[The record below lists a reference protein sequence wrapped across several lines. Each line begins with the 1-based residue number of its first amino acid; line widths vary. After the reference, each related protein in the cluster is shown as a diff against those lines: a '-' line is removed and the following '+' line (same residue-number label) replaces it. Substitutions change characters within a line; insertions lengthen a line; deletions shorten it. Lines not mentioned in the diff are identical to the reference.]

1 MKDSNRIDRISTC
14 HGAGKM
20 NQEFEKNYNE
30 IIGKIL
36 QEFMEEHLGE
46 NVVFS
51 PYSILALLAIA
62 ANATAGDSRAQII
75 RAIAEHRSY
84 EDVMKAICKLQKS
97 LEAAAQLTSAN
108 AVLVQ
113 DSISGSIVDGY
124 EDQLK
129 AQLDGSLIV
138 SKDIVMD
145 VNAWVKEKTNGMIQK
160 IADDSMKDML
170 VCLINAVFFDA
181 DWKDKYEDDN
191 VYEDDFTNAD
201 GTRTEVTMLNSV
213 EDTYLENEFFTGFVK
228 PYKSNYSFLALL
240 PRKQKSK
247 TFFSRAI
254 KALDF
259 SELYR
264 SRTRIETHVTMPEFT
279 MEFGQDITD
288 ICKKMGIKEI
298 FTPAADFSSMSS
310 EWLQLDQIIHKAKIE
325 VNRKGTRASAATMGV
340 VVAGCCPDF
349 ERVKYV
355 YLDRPFIYA
364 VVQNKTGLPVFTGMV
379 NQL

>member
-1 MKDSNRIDRISTC
+1 
-14 HGAGKM
+14 M
-20 NQEFEKNYNE
+20 NQEFEKNYDE
-30 IIGKIL
+30 ITGKIL
-36 QEFMEEHLGE
+36 QEFMEEHRGE

-51 PYSILALLAIA
+51 PYSILALLAVA
-62 ANATAGDSRAQII
+62 ANATAGESRAQIV
-75 RAIAEHRSY
+75 RSIADHRSY
-84 EDVMKAICKLQKS
+84 EDVMKAICTLQKS
-97 LEAAAQLTSAN
+97 LEVTAQLTSAN

-113 DSISGSIVDGY
+113 DSISGSIVDEY

-138 SKDIVMD
+138 SKDIVTD

-160 IADDSMKDML
+160 MADDSMKDML
-170 VCLINAVFFDA
+170 ACLINAIFFDA
-181 DWKDKYEDDN
+181 DWKDKYEEDD

-240 PRKQKSK
+240 PKKQKSK
-247 TFFSRAI
+247 TFLSRAI

-259 SELYR
+259 SDLHR
-264 SRTRIETHVTMPEFT
+264 SRIQIETHVTMPEFA
-279 MEFGQDITD
+279 MEFGKDIID
-288 ICKKMGIKEI
+288 LCKKMGVKEI
-298 FTPAADFSSMSS
+298 FTSAADFSPMSS

-355 YLDRPFIYA
+355 YLDHPFIYA